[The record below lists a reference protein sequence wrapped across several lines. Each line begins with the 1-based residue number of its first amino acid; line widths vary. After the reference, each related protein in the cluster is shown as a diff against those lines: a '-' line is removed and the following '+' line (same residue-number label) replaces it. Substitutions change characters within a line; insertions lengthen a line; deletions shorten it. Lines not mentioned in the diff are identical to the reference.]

1 MKKYL
6 PTIYVLFLINF
17 ALKAQDLEKLKD
29 LKSPKA
35 MLKGKG
41 LSVKGSINATYT
53 LNNISGLENRRPP
66 MNYLV
71 SGSLTFDFFGKIKM
85 PVNFSFMN
93 QNATLTNPFAQGL
106 PLAQPF
112 NRMVFKPAYKGF
124 VMQIGTVSQTFSPY
138 TLAGHRYEGVGLN
151 YKGKKFP
158 LYGGIM
164 LGTLQR
170 SIQPD
175 TTTPNSK
182 PVYHRTGFGFQLG
195 YKKEKDF
202 VELILFSAQDDYQ
215 VQIPSLDRFKVL
227 PQSNVVTSLK
237 FAKMIKKKLF
247 FESEIAVS
255 GLSKDSRSPE
265 GIRPYGFLRSFGGL
279 LNTNASTVYR
289 KALKTS
295 LNYKAET
302 YTVGVEYSRIDP
314 EYKTLGGYYFL
325 NDMETY
331 GLKGSTQL
339 FKKKVSFSSDVAI
352 QNDNLDKT
360 KPQTAQRLVLALNG
374 TYAPSEKMNMTLSFS
389 NFSNY
394 SNFNPQYQ
402 YLARTTQLSGLDTLN
417 YRQINQNIQGN
428 VFYQLPSSSKTIK
441 RSVIASGVFQA
452 GKDQVG
458 GAENNNNLVN
468 LSVNV
473 TQANEAT
480 KSNFSGGFNFT
491 NTTSP
496 TLNNLIIGPIANYTK
511 SLFKDKLSLNANVG
525 YATSTTQSPLFE
537 AQSSTILTSRL
548 GITYK
553 LLNKHSF
560 QLNAILLKKNTP
572 KLDTYSSNFTET
584 TITFG
589 YHHDFSLLDLKFK

>member
-1 MKKYL
+1 MSL
-6 PTIYVLFLINF
+6 LLWTNLS
-17 ALKAQDLEKLKD
+17 LKAQDLEKLKD

-35 MLKGKG
+35 LLKGKG
-41 LSVKGSINATYT
+41 LSIKGAINATYS
-53 LNNISGLENRRPP
+53 LNRIDGIENRRTP

-71 SGSLTFDFFGKIKM
+71 SGSLTFDFFGKVKM
-85 PVNFSFMN
+85 PVSFSFMN

-112 NRMVFKPAYKGF
+112 NRLVFKPSYKGF

-138 TLAGHRYEGVGLN
+138 TLAGHRYEGVGIN

-158 LYGGIM
+158 IYGGIM
-164 LGTLQR
+164 LGTLFKAV
-170 SIQPD
+170 QPD
-175 TTTPNSK
+175 TATPNSK
-182 PVYHRTGFGFQLG
+182 PVYRRTGFGFQLG

-202 VELILFSAQDDYQ
+202 VELILFSAKDDYQ
-215 VQIPSLDRFKVL
+215 TQIPSLDKFNVL

-237 FAKMIKKKLF
+237 LAKMLRKKLF
-247 FESEIAVS
+247 FESEIAIS

-265 GIRPYGFLRSFGGL
+265 GIRPQGFLNSFGGL
-279 LNTNASTVYR
+279 LNTNATTVYR
-289 KALKTS
+289 KAIKTS
-295 LNYKAET
+295 LNYKADT
-302 YTVGVEYSRIDP
+302 YTVGMEYSRVDP

-360 KPQTAQRLVLALNG
+360 KPQTAQRLVLGLNG
-374 TYAPSEKMNMTLSFS
+374 NYAPSEKMNMSLSFS
-389 NFSNY
+389 NFTNF

-428 VFYQLPSSSKTIK
+428 IFYQLPSQSKTIK
-441 RSVIASGVFQA
+441 RSIMASGVFQA

-458 GAENNNNLVN
+458 GTENTNNLVN
-468 LSVNV
+468 ISLNMG
-473 TQANEAT
+473 QANEAT
-480 KSNFSGGFNFT
+480 KANLSGGVNFT

-511 SLFKDKLSLNANVG
+511 SLFKDKLSLNANVS
-525 YATSTTQSPLFE
+525 YAISTTQSPLFE
-537 AQSSTILTSRL
+537 TQKSNILTSRL

-553 LLNKHSF
+553 LLKKHSF
-560 QLNAILLKKNTP
+560 QLNAILLKKSTP
-572 KLDTYSSNFTET
+572 NVETYSSNFTET
-584 TITFG
+584 TVTFG